1 MSTWADLQA
10 VPIKHIWQELR
21 SLRSQ
26 KVGRAAGGDRR
37 ATFNAALEQS
47 EQLFTAAS
55 SVGTATQPILLFY
68 GLSQLGRAVAAA
80 SNRVG
85 KEYKL
90 SGHGIKDGEL
100 QGAASQGLAQLI
112 VQGLPNGSFPV
123 VAKALDAS
131 PMSEPLPL
139 GKIWG
144 LLPDAERFMLPGSG
158 GLQRLVLTPES
169 SFDVPGVETARGQ
182 LSPLPLELQLSVTN
196 PAGPRAPVEGT
207 VIDKE
212 KKVLGEFLADYP
224 SLMGWSLPDPI
235 QPIPYRRGFY
245 GTQAYLDVSLLFPKT
260 SDVDEESSLAGRGI
274 EYHGENYVY
283 PRLDR
288 SMLPAHPLLLWWS
301 VLFTLSRLARY
312 EPNVWLKLTAVSEDA
327 SAVPIEYILGEA
339 TRAVPELALRAI
351 IRCASD
357 DA

>member
-1 MSTWADLQA
+1 MSTWADLEVA
-10 VPIKHIWQELR
+10 PIKQIWQELR

-26 KVGRAAGGDRR
+26 KVGRAIGGDRR
-37 ATFNAALEQS
+37 ATFNAALEQA

-55 SVGTATQPILLFY
+55 SIGTATQPILLFY

-80 SNRVG
+80 STKVG

-90 SGHGIKDGEL
+90 TGHGIKDGEL
-100 QGAASQGLAQLI
+100 QGAASLGLAQLV
-112 VQGLPNGSFPV
+112 VQGLPSGSFPV

-144 LLPDAERFMLPGSG
+144 LLPGAERFMLPGSG

-169 SFDVPGVETARGQ
+169 SFIVPGVETARGQ
-182 LSPLPLELQLSVTN
+182 LSPLPTELQLSVAD
-196 PAGPRAPVEGT
+196 PAGARVPVEDK
-207 VIDKE
+207 VIAKE
-212 KKVLGEFLADYP
+212 KKVLREFLAGYP
-224 SLMGWSLPDPI
+224 SLMGWSLPDPV
-235 QPIPYRRGFY
+235 QPIPYGRGFY
-245 GTQAYLDVSLLFPKT
+245 GTQPYLDVSLLFPKP
-260 SDVDEESSLAGRGI
+260 SDVDEGSSLARRGV
-274 EYHGENYVY
+274 EYHGENYIY
-283 PRLDR
+283 PRLDGTI
-288 SMLPAHPLLLWWS
+288 LPAHPLLLWWS

-312 EPNVWLKLTAVSEDA
+312 EPNVWLKLTSVSEDA

-351 IRCASD
+351 IRNAAGD
-357 DA
+357 